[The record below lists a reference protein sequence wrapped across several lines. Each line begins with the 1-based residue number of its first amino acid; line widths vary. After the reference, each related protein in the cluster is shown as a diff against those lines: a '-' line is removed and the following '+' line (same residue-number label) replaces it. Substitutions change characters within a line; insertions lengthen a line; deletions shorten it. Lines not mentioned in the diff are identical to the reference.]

1 MTNVKISI
9 ENYESKLKDWKD
21 SVDNREDNLYFISE
35 ELNDKDIHKKA
46 WEIGLIISVSFQG
59 FLSKINF
66 VDILNK

>member
-1 MTNVKISI
+1 MANVKISI

-21 SVDNREDNLYFISE
+21 SVDNRVDNLYFISE

-46 WEIGLIISVSFQG
+46 WEIGLIISVSSQG